1 MVTTSVD
8 APLHMGGHAIK
19 DARIEGGSATG
30 LAQVAAQV
38 LRLDHAPGT
47 KSNPPEGFERPVLVG
62 PGGALGATPE
72 LYYRD
77 RTLHVERL
85 GAATIVGD
93 LDFANN
99 ARLKN
104 ARIEGGSVEGL
115 EKLAVEELTYVDAPA
130 RGAAAVFGEDGALV
144 AADAWCA
151 AGADHAV
158 AIPRLAVDALAGDV
172 DARGHVIRD
181 GQFEGGGAAG
191 LEFVAADV
199 VLVGSLDAS
208 RRALVVAGD
217 GGALEAEDGL
227 YVDADA
233 AVHAPR
239 NVNVGGALDVKSDA
253 FVGGSV
259 VVGGT
264 VMGSG
269 AYIDSSDA
277 RFKRDLAVLDG
288 AACLG
293 ALRNGSLGAYAF
305 SYKRD
310 EFPARNFPARRD
322 VGFVA
327 QRVEEAFPSLVYDD
341 ADGFKHVAYGRAA
354 PVLAAA
360 LAALAAKHDG
370 LERRVARLEALLVG
384 K

>member
-144 AADAWCA
+144 AAE
-151 AGADHAV
+151 ADIYDEHTGEV
-158 AIPRLAVDALAGDV
+158 LPR
-172 DARGHVIRD
+172 H
-181 GQFEGGGAAG
+181 
-191 LEFVAADV
+191 
-199 VLVGSLDAS
+199 LV
-208 RRALVVAGD
+208 RA
-217 GGALEAEDGL
+217 
-227 YVDADA
+227 
-233 AVHAPR
+233 
-239 NVNVGGALDVKSDA
+239 
-253 FVGGSV
+253 
-259 VVGGT
+259 
-264 VMGSG
+264 
-269 AYIDSSDA
+269 
-277 RFKRDLAVLDG
+277 
-288 AACLG
+288 
-293 ALRNGSLGAYAF
+293 
-305 SYKRD
+305 
-310 EFPARNFPARRD
+310 ARR
-322 VGFVA
+322 
-327 QRVEEAFPSLVYDD
+327 
-341 ADGFKHVAYGRAA
+341 
-354 PVLAAA
+354 VLSTGVWSR
-360 LAALAAKHDG
+360 DNWD
-370 LERRVARLEALLVG
+370 
-384 K
+384 